1 MNTGATTTSAARVRE
16 LRLPLAR
23 QRLSGHAGGQRRATP
38 CAFGEAGKDYPYTLI
53 TDSVHNIYNMVTV
66 IAALRQLGYDH
77 PTIARDLAEV
87 KIPASRLSEETIGG
101 VKVIMQM
108 SKDKNA
114 LACSRN
120 FDYIRSKPG
129 KKELLVMMN
138 CMGVAKSWSENPSW
152 MYDTDFE
159 FLNSDDVTCLV
170 CAGPRAYDYKLRL
183 LLAGIP
189 EEKIRL
195 AEDEFA
201 ALELLPLRPATM
213 CISCTAWTAC
223 RWPSG

>member
-1 MNTGATTTSAARVRE
+1 M
-16 LRLPLAR
+16 
-23 QRLSGHAGGQRRATP
+23 
-38 CAFGEAGKDYPYTLI
+38 
-53 TDSVHNIYNMVTV
+53 
-66 IAALRQLGYDH
+66 
-77 PTIARDLAEV
+77 

-129 KKELLVMMN
+129 RKELLVMMN

-201 ALELLPLRPATM
+201 ALELLPLTPGDDVYILYGVDGMPLAHRVKAKLKEM
-213 CISCTAWTAC
+213 LLAKEGAE
-223 RWPSG
+223 